1 MKNKDLYRPAAVLS
15 GAALLVLSFI
25 AASPASA
32 QDKKEQKATT
42 VVTASKGKDKKEKK
56 VTVYA
61 KSDSGDKDGKLKV
74 HIIREE
80 NGKKTEID
88 TVIDKPGGLD
98 GADLD
103 NLMKDMHVRI
113 KSAESD
119 MKEAEDEMKN
129 IQIYINGMD
138 DSIKGDSAGKCRRM
152 YKLVMPGC
160 CPGGHSGNSPHAFNY
175 NFEIPEMPELPDA
188 DEELENEFFN
198 RSFQAPRVFAM
209 PGKGE
214 SLSDVLGNIPMSRVK
229 SYKIIDKKGGKRIII
244 DVQDGPDFSGNNV
257 IYING
262 RNSHARP
269 PRGKGHQKEMQV
281 IIQSG
286 DDEGAAVKPESATP
300 PAPPKKSESNSP
312 KI

>member
-1 MKNKDLYRPAAVLS
+1 MKNKDLYRSAAVLS

-32 QDKKEQKATT
+32 QDKKEQKSTT
-42 VVTASKGKDKKEKK
+42 IVTASQGKDKKEKK

-61 KSDSGDKDGKLKV
+61 KSDSGEKDGKLKV

-88 TVIDKPGGLD
+88 TIIDKPGALD
-98 GADLD
+98 GKDLE

-113 KSAESD
+113 KSAEGD
-119 MKEAEDEMKN
+119 MKEAEDEMRN
-129 IQIYINGMD
+129 VQIYINGMD
-138 DSIKGDSAGKCRRM
+138 DSIKGDSAGKCRHI
-152 YKLVMPGC
+152 YKFSMPGC
-160 CPGGHSGNSPHAFNY
+160 CPRIHDRDFSHAFNY
-175 NFEIPEMPELPDA
+175 NFEMPDISQSPDM
-188 DEELENEFFN
+188 DEELENEFFHGPAH
-198 RSFQAPRVFAM
+198 SQQFFAM

-229 SYKIIDKKGGKRIII
+229 SYKIIEKKGGKRIII

-262 RNSHARP
+262 RNSHSRP
-269 PRGKGHQKEMQV
+269 PRGNGRQKEMKV

-286 DDEGAAVKPESATP
+286 DDEGAAGKPENATP
-300 PAPPKKSESNSP
+300 PAPPKKSENNAP